1 MNRNIIKLPDAELEY
16 YPQFYSAQKSEAML
30 KYLLSLREWK
40 QEEIKLFGR
49 KLMQP
54 RLTALFGN
62 TGKTYT
68 YSGLEMNPSPFT
80 LELDQLRKNCEKVA
94 NINFNTCLANLY
106 RNGSDSIGWHSDNE
120 KELGENPVIA
130 SLSFGAERI
139 FHLKHKKNTTL
150 KHKIYLESGSL
161 LLMKGDTQHFWKH
174 QLPKTKKKV
183 EPRVNL
189 TFRKIY

>member
-1 MNRNIIKLPDAELEY
+1 MNKSIIKLPDAELEY
-16 YPQFYSAQKSEAML
+16 YPDFYSTAKGKAIFE
-30 KYLLSLREWK
+30 YLLGLSEWK
-40 QEEIKLFGR
+40 QEEIRLFG
-49 KLMQP
+49 KKVMQP

-68 YSGLEMNPSPFT
+68 YSGLEMNPSPFSP
-80 LELDQLRKNCEKVA
+80 ELDQIRKDCEQVTGMK
-94 NINFNTCLANLY
+94 FNTCLANLY
-106 RNGSDSIGWHSDNE
+106 RDGSDSMGWHSDDE

-150 KHKIYLESGSL
+150 KHKISLVNGSL
-161 LLMKGDTQHFWKH
+161 LIMKGKTQHFWKH